1 MTKVI
6 DSIKTAF
13 DSGTIFLLLQSEL
26 HVQCIYIIMLDVFP
40 DPKGFGLGMNHQ
52 NLLINNY

>member
-13 DSGTIFLLLQSEL
+13 DSGTSLCAFYFFNDFKAASASAR
-26 HVQCIYIIMLDVFP
+26 DV
-40 DPKGFGLGMNHQ
+40 
-52 NLLINNY
+52 YT

>member
-13 DSGTIFLLLQSEL
+13 DSGDNVVFFLGGGGEWGG
-26 HVQCIYIIMLDVFP
+26 D
-40 DPKGFGLGMNHQ
+40 N
-52 NLLINNY
+52 